1 MNSQT
6 LTLIFTAAL
15 LHAVWNIILKT
26 AKDNL
31 TALWLQMLVTIIYLV
46 PFSFICFGL
55 PPKEALPTLI
65 FSGVMQAAYYVL
77 LGKCY
82 QSGNL
87 SIVYPL
93 TRGSA
98 PVFVCIFSVVLG
110 LETLTFPVFFSLL
123 WIVSGIYI
131 VNVPAFDS
139 KNLLAPFR
147 TLIADPSTRLSMLVG
162 VTIALYTLSDKINVR
177 YTSPFLVYAIITLIP
192 TVLLAPVLCKKE
204 KVKAE
209 LAGKG
214 KLRILAISVFMV
226 AAYCLV
232 LLAMTACNAS
242 YISSIREV
250 SVVFVALYT
259 SLRSKNPNWQPKIIG
274 SVIIFTG
281 IVLVSYLTSAS

>member
-6 LTLIFTAAL
+6 LTLIFIAAL
-15 LHAVWNIILKT
+15 LHAVWNIILKD

-31 TALWLQMLVTIIYLV
+31 TALWLQMLVTVIYLV

-55 PPKEALPTLI
+55 PPKEALPTLV
-65 FSGVMQAAYYVL
+65 FSGVMQTAYYVL

-98 PVFVCIFSVVLG
+98 PVFVCIFSVILG

-123 WIVSGIYI
+123 LIVFGIYI
-131 VNVPAFDS
+131 VNMPAFNPKS
-139 KNLLAPFR
+139 LLAPFQ
-147 TLIADPSTRLSMLVG
+147 TLIADSSTRLSMLVG
-162 VTIALYTLSDKINVR
+162 VVIALYTLSDKVNVR
-177 YTSPFLVYAIITLIP
+177 YTSPFLIYAIITLIP
-192 TVLLAPVLCKKE
+192 AVLLAPVLCKKD

-214 KLRILAISVFMV
+214 KFRIAAVSVFMV

-232 LLAMTACNAS
+232 LLAMTDCNAS

-281 IVLVSYLTSAS
+281 IVLVSYLTSVS

>member
-6 LTLIFTAAL
+6 LTLIFVAAIF
-15 LHAVWNIILKT
+15 HAIWNIILKD

-31 TALWLQMLVTIIYLV
+31 TALWLQMLVTVVYLV
-46 PFSFICFGL
+46 PFSFLHYGF

-65 FSGVMQAAYYVL
+65 FSGLMQAVYYVL

-98 PVFVCIFSVVLG
+98 PIFVCIFSMLLG
-110 LETLTFPVFFSLL
+110 LETLTIPVFLSLL
-123 WIVSGIYI
+123 LIVFGIYI
-131 VNVPAFDS
+131 VNMPAF
-139 KNLLAPFR
+139 NLKSILAPFK
-147 TLIADPSTRLSMLVG
+147 TLIEDSSTRLSILVG
-162 VTIALYTLSDKINVR
+162 ITIALYTLSDKVNVR
-177 YTSPFLVYAIITLIP
+177 YTSPFIVYSILTLIP
-192 TVLLAPVLCKKE
+192 TILLAPWLCKKD
-204 KVKAE
+204 KIAAE
-209 LAGKG
+209 LSGTGKF
-214 KLRILAISVFMV
+214 RILGISIFMV

-232 LLAMTACNAS
+232 LIAMSNCNAS
-242 YISSIREV
+242 YVSSIREV

-274 SVIIFTG
+274 SIIIFSG
-281 IVLVSYLTSAS
+281 IVLVSYLTSLS

>member
-6 LTLIFTAAL
+6 LTLIFIAAI
-15 LHAVWNIILKT
+15 LHAVWNIILKKT
-26 AKDNL
+26 QDNL
-31 TALWLQMLVTIIYLV
+31 TALWLQMLVTVIYLM
-46 PFSFICFGL
+46 PFSLICFGL
-55 PPKEALPTLI
+55 PPKESLPTLF
-65 FSGVMQAAYYVL
+65 FSGIMQAAYYVL

-110 LETLTFPVFFSLL
+110 LETLTFPVFLSLL
-123 WIVSGIYI
+123 LIVFGIYI
-131 VNVPAFDS
+131 VNMPALNFKS
-139 KNLLAPFR
+139 ILAPFK
-147 TLIADPSTRLSMLVG
+147 TLAQDPSTRLSMLVG
-162 VTIALYTLSDKINVR
+162 VVIALYTLSDKVNVR
-177 YTSPFLVYAIITLIP
+177 YTSPFIVYAVITLIP
-192 TVLLAPVLCKKE
+192 TVLLTPLLCKKE
-204 KVKAE
+204 NVKAE

-214 KLRILAISVFMV
+214 KFRIVGISVFMV

-232 LLAMTACNAS
+232 LLAMTNCNAS

-259 SLRSKNPNWQPKIIG
+259 SLRSKNPEWQPKILG

-281 IVLVSYLTSAS
+281 IILVSYLTSL

>member
-6 LTLIFTAAL
+6 LTLIFIAAL
-15 LHAVWNIILKT
+15 LHAVWNIILKET
-26 AKDNL
+26 QDNL
-31 TALWLQMLVTIIYLV
+31 TALWLQMLVTVIYLM
-46 PFSFICFGL
+46 PFSLICFGL
-55 PPKEALPTLI
+55 PAKESLPTLL
-65 FSGVMQAAYYVL
+65 FSGIMQAAYYVL

-98 PVFVCIFSVVLG
+98 PVFVCIFSLVLG
-110 LETLTFPVFFSLL
+110 LETLTFPVFLSLL
-123 WIVSGIYI
+123 LIVFGIYI
-131 VNVPAFDS
+131 VNMPALNFKS
-139 KNLLAPFR
+139 ILAPFK
-147 TLIADPSTRLSMLVG
+147 TLAQDPSTRLSMLVG
-162 VTIALYTLSDKINVR
+162 VVIALYTLSDKVNVR
-177 YTSPFLVYAIITLIP
+177 YTSPFIVYAVITLIP
-192 TVLLAPVLCKKE
+192 TVLLAPLLCKKE

-214 KLRILAISVFMV
+214 KFRIVGISVFMV

-232 LLAMTACNAS
+232 LLAMTNCNAS

-259 SLRSKNPNWQPKIIG
+259 SLRSKNPDWQPKIIG

-281 IVLVSYLTSAS
+281 IVLVSYLTSL

>member
-6 LTLIFTAAL
+6 LTLIFIAAI
-15 LHAVWNIILKT
+15 LHAVWNIILKKT
-26 AKDNL
+26 QDNL
-31 TALWLQMLVTIIYLV
+31 TALWLQMLVTVIYLM
-46 PFSFICFGL
+46 PFSLICFRL
-55 PPKEALPTLI
+55 PPKESLPTLF
-65 FSGVMQAAYYVL
+65 FSGIMQAAYYVL

-110 LETLTFPVFFSLL
+110 LETLTFPVFLSLL
-123 WIVSGIYI
+123 LIVFGIYI
-131 VNVPAFDS
+131 VNMPALNFKS
-139 KNLLAPFR
+139 ILAPFK
-147 TLIADPSTRLSMLVG
+147 TLAQDPSTRLSMLVG
-162 VTIALYTLSDKINVR
+162 VVIALYTLSDKVNVR
-177 YTSPFLVYAIITLIP
+177 YTSPFIVYAVITLIP
-192 TVLLAPVLCKKE
+192 TVLLAPLLCKKE

-214 KLRILAISVFMV
+214 KFRIVGISVFMV

-232 LLAMTACNAS
+232 LLAMTNCNAS

-259 SLRSKNPNWQPKIIG
+259 SLRSKNPDWQPKILG

-281 IVLVSYLTSAS
+281 IILLSYLTSL

>member
-1 MNSQT
+1 MNLQT
-6 LTLIFTAAL
+6 LTLIFIAAIF
-15 LHAVWNIILKT
+15 HAVWNVILKD

-31 TALWLQMLVTIIYLV
+31 TALWLQMVVSLIYLL
-46 PFSFICFGL
+46 PFSFLCYGL

-65 FSGVMQAAYYVL
+65 FSGVMQAVYYML

-98 PVFVCIFSVVLG
+98 PVFVCIFSVLLD
-110 LETLTFPVFFSLL
+110 LETLTLPVFFSLL
-123 WIVSGIYI
+123 LIVFGIYI
-131 VNVPAFDS
+131 VNMPAF
-139 KNLLAPFR
+139 NLKSIMAPFK
-147 TLIADPSTRLSMLVG
+147 TLIEDSSTRLSILVG
-162 VTIALYTLSDKINVR
+162 ITIALYTLSDKINVR
-177 YTSPFLVYAIITLIP
+177 YTSPFVVYSILTLIP
-192 TVLLAPVLCKKE
+192 AVLLAPHLCKKDKIKE
-204 KVKAE
+204 E

-214 KLRILAISVFMV
+214 KFRILGISVFMV

-232 LLAMTACNAS
+232 LIAMSNCNAS
-242 YISSIREV
+242 YVSSIREV

-274 SVIIFTG
+274 SVLIFSG
-281 IVLVSYLTSAS
+281 IVLVSYLTSLS

>member
-6 LTLIFTAAL
+6 LTLIFIAAI
-15 LHAVWNIILKT
+15 LHAVWNIILKET
-26 AKDNL
+26 QDNL
-31 TALWLQMLVTIIYLV
+31 TALWLQMLVTVIYLM
-46 PFSFICFGL
+46 PFSLICFGL
-55 PPKEALPTLI
+55 PPKESLPTLF
-65 FSGVMQAAYYVL
+65 FSGIMQAAYYVL

-110 LETLTFPVFFSLL
+110 LETMTFPVFLSLL
-123 WIVSGIYI
+123 LIVFGIYI
-131 VNVPAFDS
+131 VNMPALNFKS
-139 KNLLAPFR
+139 ILAPFK
-147 TLIADPSTRLSMLVG
+147 TLAQDPSTRLSMLVG
-162 VTIALYTLSDKINVR
+162 VVIALYTLSDKVNVR
-177 YTSPFLVYAIITLIP
+177 YTSPFIVYAVITLIP
-192 TVLLAPVLCKKE
+192 TVLLAPLLCKKE

-214 KLRILAISVFMV
+214 KFRIVGISVFMV

-232 LLAMTACNAS
+232 LLAMTNCNAS

-259 SLRSKNPNWQPKIIG
+259 SLRSKNPDWQPKILG

-281 IVLVSYLTSAS
+281 IILLSYLTSL

>member
-1 MNSQT
+1 MNLQT
-6 LTLIFTAAL
+6 LTLIFIAAL
-15 LHAVWNIILKT
+15 LHAVWNIILKE
-26 AKDNL
+26 ARDNL
-31 TALWLQMLVTIIYLV
+31 TALWLQMLVTVVYLV
-46 PFSFICFGL
+46 PLSLIYFGL
-55 PPKEALPTLI
+55 PPKESLPTLI
-65 FSGVMQAAYYVL
+65 FSGIMQAVYYVL

-93 TRGSA
+93 TRGLA

-110 LETLTFPVFFSLL
+110 LETLTFPVFLSLL
-123 WIVSGIYI
+123 LIVFGIYV
-131 VNVPAFDS
+131 VNMPALNF
-139 KNLLAPFR
+139 KNILAPFK
-147 TLIADPSTRLSMLVG
+147 TLIQDSSTRLSMLVG
-162 VTIALYTLSDKINVR
+162 VVIALYTLSDKVNVR
-177 YTSPFLVYAIITLIP
+177 YTSPFTVYAVITLIP
-192 TVLLAPVLCKKE
+192 TVLLAPLLCKKE

-214 KLRILAISVFMV
+214 KFRIVGISVFMV

-232 LLAMTACNAS
+232 LLAMTKCNAS

-259 SLRSKNPNWQPKIIG
+259 SLRSKNPDWQPKIIG

-281 IVLVSYLTSAS
+281 IVLVSYLTSL